1 MNLESYISNLGKH
14 KEDPLKNKVDE
25 FNNLVEVLYQRD
37 IISASDY
44 QFITYFSKSKNI
56 LQLRRYKR
64 LVNSLDI
71 SDPSMKKKFYDL
83 SNELFGNLK
92 LDIRRM
98 IKFYGDFFVLTDKQ
112 RIAIEKLMEFM
123 TSDSTVFGLYGY
135 AGTGKTT
142 TIIRFMQYL
151 IYDDLVRSIALVA
164 PTNKAVNVIKSKF
177 SDGIHFLLKKKFS
190 IEPYT
195 VNPLDIL
202 KDNKFRTEFI
212 TIHRLLNYKN
222 NYQMSGQK
230 VFVRG
235 KKNKL
240 DKFSLIIIDECSM
253 LSLQVLI
260 DLYEEINKQKSCVK
274 IIFLGDPAQL
284 PPVNEKSSLI
294 FSKNKKQF
302 NYQNFKEIYTSERKD
317 IELDDSTCLMR
328 YNNFQDFIL
337 KIPTYTLDHIVRTN
351 NENIKQLCN
360 EIRQF
365 VLMEIDV
372 PRFHKFRKSKKI
384 YLYKYDKSINK
395 IDSLW
400 FSKYVEY
407 ISNSSSQNSNI
418 ILSWT
423 NKQTDNYNN
432 NVRYTIY
439 NDKEI
444 ERFEV
449 GDILIMSEFYSI
461 KETDNYDDNKFYTSE
476 QIKVIKINRT
486 VKTIPRLTE
495 NLDNKTSR
503 IKNIHDIKEKYLRKV
518 KEINKAIKRKYN
530 VWKIIVVKLNI
541 DSQEDEKEY
550 PIYVV
555 DESSIGAIESDIEI
569 ARNKIK
575 ELVSYYNSI
584 HKENINTIDNLI
596 ISKLWKEFNNKFI
609 DPFAQINYGFSIT
622 VHKSQASTFYN
633 VFVDL
638 HDIFKNKN
646 SEEAKKC
653 LYTAVTRTSN
663 ELHILI

>member
-1 MNLESYISNLGKH
+1 MNLESYINNLGKH

-25 FNNLVEVLYQRD
+25 FNDLVEILCQRE
-37 IISASDY
+37 IISVSDY
-44 QFITYFSKSKNI
+44 QFITHFSRSKNI
-56 LQLRRYKR
+56 LQLRRYKE
-64 LVNSLDI
+64 LVNLLDI
-71 SDPSMKKKFYDL
+71 PDPSMKKKFNNL

-92 LDIRRM
+92 LDIKRM
-98 IKFYGDFFVLTDKQ
+98 VKFYGDFFVLTDKQ
-112 RIAIEKLMEFM
+112 QIAMEKLMEFM
-123 TSDSTVFGLYGY
+123 TSDSPVFGLYGY

-142 TIIRFMQYL
+142 TIVRFMQYL
-151 IYDDLVRSIALVA
+151 IYDNLVRSIALVA

-177 SDGIHFLLKKKFS
+177 SDGIHFLLKKKFGVD
-190 IEPYT
+190 IT
-195 VNPLDIL
+195 DNPLDIL
-202 KDNKFRTEFI
+202 KDNKFRIEFI

-222 NYQMSGQK
+222 NYHMSGQK
-230 VFVRG
+230 VFIRG
-235 KKNKL
+235 KKNKI

-260 DLYEEINKQKSCVK
+260 DLYEEINKQKSGVK

-284 PPVNEKSSLI
+284 PPVNEKASLI
-294 FSKNKKQF
+294 FSENKKQF
-302 NYQNFKEIYTSERKD
+302 SYKNFKEIYTSERKD
-317 IELDDSTCLMR
+317 IVSDNFTCLMR
-328 YNNFQDFIL
+328 YNNFRDFIL
-337 KIPTYTLDHIVRTN
+337 KMPTYTLDHIVRTN
-351 NENIKQLCN
+351 DENIKQLCN

-365 VLMEIDV
+365 VLGEIDT

-384 YLYKYDKSINK
+384 YLYKYDKSVNK

-400 FSKYVEY
+400 FAKYVEY
-407 ISNSSSQNSNI
+407 ISKSNSQNSNI

-423 NKQTDNYNN
+423 NKQTDNYND

-439 NDKEI
+439 SDNDIK
-444 ERFEV
+444 RFEV
-449 GDILIMSEFYSI
+449 GDVLIMSEFYSI

-486 VKTIPRLTE
+486 VKNIPRLTE

-503 IKNIHDIKEKYLRKV
+503 IKNIHDIKEKYLRTIKA
-518 KEINKAIKRKYN
+518 INKSIKRKYN
-530 VWKIIVVKLNI
+530 VWKITVTKLNI
-541 DSQEDEKEY
+541 DSQDDEKEY

-555 DESSIGAIESDIEI
+555 DESSIDTIESDIEMT
-569 ARNKIK
+569 RGKIK
-575 ELVSYYNSI
+575 ELISYYNNI
-584 HKENINTIDNLI
+584 HRENIGIIDNMI
-596 ISKLWKEFNNKFI
+596 INKLWKEFNNKFI